1 MPRQWSFVL
10 FIMLIVLA
18 GCAPEKEIKD
28 SDHLA
33 GHPSELI
40 QFPTPTLPDQSF
52 SPRPANTPLRIWVS
66 PSVPEDLLQ
75 QIINSP
81 DKIQLEKR
89 NASEFELDVTQNEH
103 LPRTAWVYVLVA
115 PFPTLLDDI
124 RLDDLLA
131 SWKGEK
137 ELEAFKGHPLLLSKE
152 TLSAFTTLWGAPNL
166 QAVKILNSEEI
177 LKTAWEAQP
186 SWALIPFEELEPRWK
201 VLKINGIS
209 PLDKSLK
216 VDEYPLV
223 IYFGLSAINQS
234 DANQGIHLNLPGSNY
249 DPDKMTSVILTG
261 TTAMVRYF
269 ALRMEEKGIT
279 YPAQDMDAILKD
291 ADILHV
297 SNEVPFWENCPPAKP
312 VRREMRFCS
321 DPSYIELLK
330 HIGVDV
336 VELTGNHLLD
346 WGEEPFLDT
355 LKLYEE
361 NQLPVY
367 GGGINQEAGQLPV
380 LLEHGDN
387 RLAFLGCNA
396 VGPRAA
402 LATEDHPGAAPC
414 DLDKMKAQINA
425 LLEEEIIPIVT
436 FQHFEAEMFTPQ
448 SSQRIDFQAMAQA
461 GAVIVSGSQA
471 HYPQGMTF
479 IDGHFVHY
487 GLGNF
492 LFDQMDKWNRQAF
505 IDRHIFYNG
514 RYINTELITIIL
526 EDYARPRLM
535 TPQER
540 EKLLKRVF
548 SECVW

>member
-1 MPRQWSFVL
+1 
-10 FIMLIVLA
+10 MLIVLG
-18 GCAPEKEIKD
+18 GCIPEKEVKEPG
-28 SDHLA
+28 SFPTN
-33 GHPSELI
+33 PSGLI
-40 QFPTPTLPDQSF
+40 QSPTPTLSSDHSLPQS
-52 SPRPANTPLRIWVS
+52 PANVPIHIWVS
-66 PSVPEDLLQ
+66 PSVPEGLLE
-75 QIINSP
+75 QINNTPHVVQS
-81 DKIQLEKR
+81 EFR
-89 NASEFELDVTQNEH
+89 NTSEFELDVTTNEH
-103 LPRTAWVYVLVA
+103 FPRTAWVYALVA

-131 SWKGEK
+131 IWKGEK
-137 ELEAFKGHPLLLSKE
+137 ELEAFSGHPLLLSKE
-152 TLSAFTTLWGAPNL
+152 TLSAFSTLWGVPNPK
-166 QAVKILNSEEI
+166 AVKTLHREEI
-177 LKTAWEAQP
+177 LKTAGENQP
-186 SWALIPFEELEPRWK
+186 SWALIPFEELQPRWK
-201 VLKINGIS
+201 VLKVDGIS
-209 PLDKSLK
+209 PLDKNLNL
-216 VDEYPLV
+216 DEYPLV
-223 IYFGLSAINQS
+223 IQFGVSAINPS
-234 DANQGIHLNLPGSNY
+234 DANQGIDLKLPDSNY
-249 DPDKMTSVILTG
+249 DPEKMTSVILTG

-279 YPAQDMDAILKD
+279 YPAQDLGTMLKD

-330 HIGVDV
+330 YIGVDV

-367 GGGINQEAGQLPV
+367 GGGINQEAGQRPV
-380 LLEHGDN
+380 ILEHHGN

-396 VGPRAA
+396 VGPTPV
-402 LATEDHPGAAPC
+402 LATQDHPGAAPC
-414 DLDKMKAQINA
+414 DLDKMKAQISA
-425 LLEEEIIPIVT
+425 LLEEGIIPIVT

-448 SSQRIDFQAMAQA
+448 SSQRIDFQTMAQA
-461 GAVIVSGSQA
+461 GAAIVSGSQA

-479 IDGHFVHY
+479 VDGHFVHY

-514 RYINTELITIIL
+514 RHISTELLTIIL

-540 EKLLKRVF
+540 EKLLRRVF